1 MGPWGIGFSLG
12 TLGWGPGIA
21 LYVVFGF
28 MAGYSGYC
36 VWHTFIGI
44 DSYEFPA
51 RNYGDLMFRTWGT
64 FARYLTNFLQ
74 AIAMLLILGEVTILM
89 GLNISQMSRF
99 KLCYVV
105 CPLLFVVAGLFL
117 TQIRTLKSYGVV
129 ANFAVWLNV
138 LAIFLTM
145 GQ

>member
-1 MGPWGIGFSLG
+1 
-12 TLGWGPGIA
+12 
-21 LYVVFGF
+21 
-28 MAGYSGYC
+28 
-36 VWHTFIGI
+36 
-44 DSYEFPA
+44 
-51 RNYGDLMFRTWGT
+51 
-64 FARYLTNFLQ
+64 
-74 AIAMLLILGEVTILM
+74 MLLILGEVTILM